1 MKEIH
6 VNRSEK
12 AALIAQIKA
21 KADAASFV
29 VVTDFKG
36 MTVEELTRLRAKL
49 YECGGEYLVVK
60 NTLARIALTDGM
72 HDSVKDMFKENCG
85 IALTSQDPVAVA
97 KAVSEFAK
105 TSKLFTVRH
114 ASLEGKMLSAAQ
126 VDALAKLPGKQ
137 ELLGQVL
144 GTMNAVPTNF
154 VSLFANMVR
163 PLMYA
168 LKAIEEKTVLELSEF
183 IKELEEKFGVSAA
196 APAAA
201 MMVAAPAEAAAPAEE
216 KTEFDVI
223 LKSAGA
229 NKIGV
234 IKVVRALT
242 GLGLKEAKDKVDGAP
257 STLKEAVSK
266 EEAEEAKKQLVEA
279 GAEVEVK

>member
-1 MKEIH
+1 VKEIH

-105 TSKLFTVRH
+105 TSKALSRLNEMFKTSEVKKTYWAIVKNAPKEPEGELVNYLVRNEKQNKSYAYDKEVPKSKKAILH
-114 ASLEGKMLSAAQ
+114 YRLIGKSDNYFLLE
-126 VDALAKLPGKQ
+126 VDLKTGRHHQIRCQLAKMGCPIKGDLKYGFARSNPDGSIC
-137 ELLGQVL
+137 LH
-144 GTMNAVPTNF
+144 ARHISF
-154 VSLFANMVR
+154 VH
-163 PLMYA
+163 P
-168 LKAIEEKTVLELSEF
+168 
-183 IKELEEKFGVSAA
+183 
-196 APAAA
+196 
-201 MMVAAPAEAAAPAEE
+201 
-216 KTEFDVI
+216 
-223 LKSAGA
+223 
-229 NKIGV
+229 
-234 IKVVRALT
+234 
-242 GLGLKEAKDKVDGAP
+242 
-257 STLKEAVSK
+257 VSK
-266 EEAEEAKKQLVEA
+266 EMIEVEA
-279 GAEVEVK
+279 PVPPTNLWQGFQMI

>member
-1 MKEIH
+1 M
-6 VNRSEK
+6 NRSEK

-144 GTMNAVPTNF
+144 GTMNAISSPCSPTWF
-154 VSLFANMVR
+154 VLLCTPSRRSKRKRLPRQPVKHPSQSLKGAIPW
-163 PLMYA
+163 PLPKKK
-168 LKAIEEKTVLELSEF
+168 LLNLS
-183 IKELEEKFGVSAA
+183 
-196 APAAA
+196 
-201 MMVAAPAEAAAPAEE
+201 
-216 KTEFDVI
+216 
-223 LKSAGA
+223 
-229 NKIGV
+229 
-234 IKVVRALT
+234 LT
-242 GLGLKEAKDKVDGAP
+242 
-257 STLKEAVSK
+257 
-266 EEAEEAKKQLVEA
+266 
-279 GAEVEVK
+279 

>member
-1 MKEIH
+1 M
-6 VNRSEK
+6 NRSEK
-12 AALIAQIKA
+12 AALIAGIKDR
-21 KADAASFV
+21 ADAASFA

-168 LKAIEEKTVLELSEF
+168 LKAIEEK
-183 IKELEEKFGVSAA
+183 KAA
-196 APAAA
+196 
-201 MMVAAPAEAAAPAEE
+201 
-216 KTEFDVI
+216 
-223 LKSAGA
+223 
-229 NKIGV
+229 
-234 IKVVRALT
+234 
-242 GLGLKEAKDKVDGAP
+242 
-257 STLKEAVSK
+257 
-266 EEAEEAKKQLVEA
+266 
-279 GAEVEVK
+279 